1 MIADI
6 LTSLIKRGLLGSTC
20 VYSQEGAI
28 EGLTLIRGDYEH
40 LLPSWMVLPC
50 LISSLWRLKDVWFGK
65 RGLDNDSS
73 GDVFFV
79 NTNTLDLSLTFDPK
93 SKEWQVL

>member
-6 LTSLIKRGLLGSTC
+6 LTSLIKRGVAWVNMCLFSGRAL
-20 VYSQEGAI
+20 

-40 LLPSWMVLPC
+40 LLLSWMVLLC

-93 SKEWQVL
+93 SKERQVL